1 VDKGRKELLKFYA
14 WIRRDLYNFIRACG
28 IEDLTF
34 QQLELT
40 EAVRAGHSKIAVR
53 SGQGPGKCPTA
64 NNTLWDKDLGKIS
77 VLQAEGRQ
85 LHLLS
90 RDHDGELTWKKAT
103 CAKNQVKHCV
113 RLSSTG
119 NDSVEISSDH
129 KVLTKKG
136 WIEAGEVSVG
146 DYMSSPE
153 DVGGISKEI
162 TTELRWVRVVDVK
175 DLGMQQTYD
184 ISVEDTHN
192 FVCSN
197 LVVHNTFSS
206 SLIGLWRSL
215 RHENAKLIV
224 TAPTMAQCR
233 DVWLAQA
240 QKHVTGPRSNPLLK
254 RIFKFTGTGY
264 GVMGKHQKMWGCLL
278 KTASK
283 SEGMRGQHETN
294 MDIIVEEASG
304 CDDEILVI
312 LQGTQKNKNGLFLQI
327 GNPSRREG
335 YFFDSFHSEK
345 HLWLPLHWNAE
356 ETPDSPW
363 YNQSDNVQMASQ
375 FGRES
380 DYYRINVLGEFPKAD
395 PDSIIPEDRLLWC
408 LERNRLERIARI
420 RNKGNLITQ
429 IGVDYARFGSDE
441 SVAAYRR
448 GNAVFRLDPYFKEE
462 PTFVT
467 RKVFGRQRML
477 GWTDRET
484 LYVPDAVGIGQG
496 VLGMYYDA
504 NKRVNEFHPS
514 KKPANRRMYAD
525 ANTEAWFCLREKIQK
540 GLFWMPNDKVAIRQ
554 LVTRKYSVDKHSRLV
569 AQSKDDYRDDG
580 KKPSPDRAD
589 AIVQS
594 MWDDAA
600 QFSRIA

>member
-1 VDKGRKELLKFYA
+1 MDKGRKELLKFYA

-40 EAVRAGHSKIAVR
+40 EAVRAGESKIAVR
-53 SGQGPGKCPTA
+53 SGQGPGK
-64 NNTLWDKDLGKIS
+64 
-77 VLQAEGRQ
+77 
-85 LHLLS
+85 
-90 RDHDGELTWKKAT
+90 
-103 CAKNQVKHCV
+103 
-113 RLSSTG
+113 
-119 NDSVEISSDH
+119 
-129 KVLTKKG
+129 
-136 WIEAGEVSVG
+136 
-146 DYMSSPE
+146 
-153 DVGGISKEI
+153 
-162 TTELRWVRVVDVK
+162 
-175 DLGMQQTYD
+175 
-184 ISVEDTHN
+184 
-192 FVCSN
+192 
-197 LVVHNTFSS
+197 TFSS
-206 SLIGLWRSL
+206 SLIGLWRSI

-240 QKHVTGPRSNPLLK
+240 QKHVTGPGANPLLK

-283 SEGMRGQHETN
+283 TEGMRGQHETN

-335 YFFDSFHSEK
+335 YFFDSFHGDA
-345 HLWLPLHWNAE
+345 HRWRGLHWNAE

-363 YNQSDNVQMASQ
+363 YNQEDNKTMREQ
-375 FGRES
+375 FGRQS

-408 LERNRLERIARI
+408 LERNRLENIARI
-420 RNKGNLITQ
+420 RNKGKLITQ

-448 GNAVFRLDPYFKEE
+448 GNAVFRMDPYFKEE

-467 RKVFGRQRML
+467 RKVFAKQHML
-477 GWTDRET
+477 GWGDKDT

-496 VLGMYYDA
+496 VLGLYYEA
-504 NKRVNEFHPS
+504 GKRVNEFHPT
-514 KKPANRRMYAD
+514 KKPANRKMFAD
-525 ANTEAWFCLREKIQK
+525 ANTEAWFCLREKVRK
-540 GLFWMPNDKVAIRQ
+540 GLFWMPSDKVAIRQ
-554 LVTRKYSVDKHSRLV
+554 LVTRKYYVDKHSRLV
-569 AQSKDDYRDDG
+569 AQSKEDYRDDG
-580 KKPSPDRAD
+580 KRPSPDRAD

-594 MWDDAA
+594 MWDDAS
-600 QFSRIA
+600 QFARIS